1 MSPSDAPPDGPFDAA
16 FLRSLSRLTFAVR
29 RQRAVEGEGL
39 VRNDRRGGAVEFAD
53 HRPYATG
60 DDPRFVDWAAYA
72 RTGRFFVKEFERED
86 ELSVLVVVDTSASMG
101 LHGKLRA
108 AQRMAYALAYL
119 GLAGGSRVRVAAAA
133 GGQLRLSPEVAGTP
147 RLRELGVF
155 LAGLSATGSTA
166 MGDSLMAV
174 PGAARG
180 SRVLV
185 VLSDLLCERE
195 AGDAMR
201 RVLGA
206 RIRRGDDVHVVHVV
220 SQQDLHISNEGPL
233 GTPGV
238 AVDSETGERV
248 AVDHTAARRLSGD
261 AARRERRWRR
271 FVARHRASYVP
282 VDAAI
287 PTEEAVL
294 RWLRRGGVLA

>member
-1 MSPSDAPPDGPFDAA
+1 MSDSAARDDPFDAA
-16 FLRSLSRLTFAVR
+16 FLRSLSQLAFAVR

-53 HRPYATG
+53 HRPYVVG

-86 ELSVLVVVDTSASMG
+86 DLAVLIVVDSSASMG

-108 AQRMAYALAYL
+108 AQRIAYALAYL
-119 GLAGGSRVRVAAAA
+119 GLAGGSRVRVASAADA
-133 GGQLRLSPEVAGTP
+133 QLRLSAEVAGTP
-147 RLRELGVF
+147 RLRELGAF
-155 LAGLSATGSTA
+155 LAGLRAAGRTELGP
-166 MGDSLMAV
+166 SLMAV
-174 PGAARG
+174 PNAARG
-180 SRVLV
+180 SRVLI
-185 VLSDLLCERE
+185 VLSDLLCARDS
-195 AGDAMR
+195 GDAMR
-201 RVLGA
+201 RVLAA
-206 RIRRGDDVHVVHVV
+206 RIRRGDDAHVVQLYSQDDLRVPIDGAGVV
-220 SQQDLHISNEGPL
+220 
-233 GTPGV
+233 
-238 AVDSETGERV
+238 VDAETGERV
-248 AVDHTAARRLSGD
+248 AVDHTAARRLADD

-282 VDAAI
+282 VDAAV